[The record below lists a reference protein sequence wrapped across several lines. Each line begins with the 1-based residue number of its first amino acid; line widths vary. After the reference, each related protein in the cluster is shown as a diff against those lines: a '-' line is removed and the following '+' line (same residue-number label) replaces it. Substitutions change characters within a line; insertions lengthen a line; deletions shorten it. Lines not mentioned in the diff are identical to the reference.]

1 MSARVDPSLMKDVK
15 EYGAVGIEKCFNCGN
30 CTAICPLTSDD
41 YPFPRNIIRLVQVGQ
56 KDRLIQSLDPWLC
69 YYCGDCS
76 ETCPK
81 GADPGESMMSMR
93 RWLSAQYD
101 WTGLARKFYT
111 SKTWEIG
118 SVILL
123 GLFIVVMFALFHG
136 PVVTDRVE
144 LNTFAPV
151 DDIHL
156 YDWIMAGFLMFFI
169 GTNILRMYNVVMRK
183 GVNVRI
189 PISSYLYEIWN
200 LVVQFATQKRWT
212 DCTEDTEEEK
222 EKQENR
228 RTWFSH
234 LLLAWGYVSILV
246 LVMFFLPWF
255 QTDKLYPIY
264 NPLRWIGYLAT
275 IALLYGTGRALWGRF
290 KKDIPLHQ
298 FSHASDWLFPILLLA
313 VTITGILVHIFRYQ
327 GWALATYYIYV
338 IHLALAFPMLVLEVP
353 FGKWSHLYYRPLAIY
368 FQKVKARALEQDT
381 ISTGELSPAD

>member
-1 MSARVDPSLMKDVK
+1 MSARVDPSLIKDLK

-169 GTNILRMYNVVMRK
+169 GTNILRMYNDVMRK
-183 GVNVRI
+183 GVNFRI

>member
-1 MSARVDPSLMKDVK
+1 MSARVDPSLIKDLK

-93 RWLSAQYD
+93 RWLTAQYD

-136 PVVTDRVE
+136 PIVTDSVE

-156 YDWIMAGFLMFFI
+156 FDWIMAGFLIFFV
-169 GTNILRMYNVVMRK
+169 GTNILRMYNDVMRK

-212 DCTEDTEEEK
+212 DCTEDHEDEK

-228 RTWFSH
+228 RTWVSH
-234 LLLAWGYVSILV
+234 LLLAWGYVWMLILI
-246 LVMFFLPWF
+246 MFFLPWF

-264 NPLRWIGYLAT
+264 HPQRWIGYLAT
-275 IALLYGTGRALWGRF
+275 IALLYGAGRALWGRI
-290 KKDIPLHQ
+290 KKDTPLHE
-298 FSHASDWLFPILLLA
+298 FSHASDWLFPILLLT

>member
-1 MSARVDPSLMKDVK
+1 MSARVDPSLIKDLK
-15 EYGAVGIEKCFNCGN
+15 EYGAVGLEKCFNCGN

-169 GTNILRMYNVVMRK
+169 GTNILRMYNDVMRK
-183 GVNVRI
+183 GVNFRI